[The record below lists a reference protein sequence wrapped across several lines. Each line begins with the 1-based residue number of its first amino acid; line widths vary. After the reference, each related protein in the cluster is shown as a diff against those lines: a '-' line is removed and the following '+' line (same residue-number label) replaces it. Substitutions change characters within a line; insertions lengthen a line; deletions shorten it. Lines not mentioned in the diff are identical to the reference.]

1 MLSDGAYTFEFFA
14 ADPDYEPQSLLVAYR
29 DGVEVGRLG
38 WVRETGW
45 RGQAGKVSGIYVEGP
60 FRRQKVG
67 TALWNMARR
76 VDANVHHST
85 TFTPDGRAWLASLRD
100 GAEASTLVSA

>member
-1 MLSDGAYTFEFFA
+1 MLSDGAHSFEFFA

-29 DGVEVGRLG
+29 DGVEAGRLG

-45 RGQAGKVSGIYVEGP
+45 RGQAGKVSGIRVEES
-60 FRRQKVG
+60 FRRQGVG
-67 TALWNMARR
+67 TALWDAARV

-85 TFTPDGRAWLASLRD
+85 SLLPDGRAWVESLCDSAAWASP
-100 GAEASTLVSA
+100 AVV